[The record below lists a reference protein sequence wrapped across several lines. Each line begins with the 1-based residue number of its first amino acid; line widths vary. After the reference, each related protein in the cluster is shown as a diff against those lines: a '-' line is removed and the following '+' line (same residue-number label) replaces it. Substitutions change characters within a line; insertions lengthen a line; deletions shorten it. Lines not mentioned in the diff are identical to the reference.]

1 MLETPSIFKYS
12 SREQSRG
19 SENLGMRTISRKDS
33 QNQCYN
39 GRMNT
44 PPSLGW
50 YLSGFSDGEGSFNVS
65 LRQRP
70 DHKLQ
75 WQVVLTFNVAQRD
88 VSNLLLLKKYLE
100 CGRLQKRSD
109 GVHYLIVTNYID
121 LVEKVFPFFERF
133 PFQSESKIRNFKL
146 FKQITVIVY
155 SGEHLTRTG
164 FMKIVELRERL
175 NEGKGRKRKYEKD
188 DVVKDFERI
197 LRDYTSDSAKAE
209 MI

>member
-1 MLETPSIFKYS
+1 MLETPSIQQYRKVKICWCG
-12 SREQSRG
+12 QSAG
-19 SENLGMRTISRKDS
+19 KTLKKGAII
-33 QNQCYN
+33 

-44 PPSLGW
+44 PPNIGW

-70 DHKLQ
+70 DHKLK

-88 VSNLLLLKKYLE
+88 VTNLLLLQRHLQ

-109 GVHYLIVTNYID
+109 GIHYFVVTNYVE
-121 LVEKVFPFFERF
+121 LVEKVFPFFKRF
-133 PFQSESKIRNFKL
+133 PFQSESKIKNFVI
-146 FKQITVIVY
+146 FKQIAVIVY
-155 SGEHLTRTG
+155 SGEHLAREG
-164 FMKIVELRERL
+164 FMKIVELREKL
-175 NEGKGRKRKYEKD
+175 NEGKGRKRKYERK

-197 LRDYTSDSAKAE
+197 PRDYTSNSVKAG

>member
-1 MLETPSIFKYS
+1 V
-12 SREQSRG
+12 
-19 SENLGMRTISRKDS
+19 
-33 QNQCYN
+33 
-39 GRMNT
+39 NT
-44 PPSLGW
+44 PPNIGW

-70 DHKLQ
+70 DHKLR

-88 VSNLLLLKKYLE
+88 ISNLKLLQKYLQ

-109 GVHYLIVTNYID
+109 GVHYFVVTNYID

-146 FKQITVIVY
+146 FKQITTIVY
-155 SGEHLTRTG
+155 SGGHLAPSG
-164 FMKIVELRERL
+164 FMKIVELREKL
-175 NEGKGRKRKYEKD
+175 NEGKGRKRKYEKK

-197 LRDYTSDSAKAE
+197 LRDYTSDPEQAE
-209 MI
+209 KLVEGMI